1 MLVLEL
7 PIDRRPDDEVV
18 ESIAEVANTVGL
30 SIATVRREIKKPDG
44 PVVTRLSTRR
54 LGITRRHRREWL
66 ARRSLVT
73 EVSDL

>member
-1 MLVLEL
+1 MLVLES
-7 PIDRRPDDEVV
+7 PVEGRSDDDVV
-18 ESIAEVANTVGL
+18 ETVAQVANTVGL